1 MEELDLRALRA
12 FTSVAEHGSLTRA
25 SAALEV
31 AQSALSRRI
40 SALEEALGGR
50 LFHRTGRGA
59 TPTDFAL
66 ALLPRARAM
75 LADNDALCAEALGEQ
90 TNPAGVVTL
99 GLVPAVARPL
109 VSALVV
115 RLQKEYPR
123 IRLCALEAY
132 SGQVEEWLTAGRV
145 DIGIFNR
152 YGRAKVPGAELFA
165 ESPLVVVAAWRPG
178 AVPTEWPF
186 RALAEL
192 PLVLAPRPN
201 SLTATLAD
209 LAARHKIKLDVVLE
223 AGSSALVRDA
233 VVRAGLATLVPTH
246 FAEREYAGAEFT
258 RTPVVQPAIR
268 QQAWLSLTSQR
279 PASLA
284 VRAVARM
291 VLEMAPGSRS

>member
-12 FTSVAEHGSLTRA
+12 FASVAEHGSLTRA

-40 SALEEALGGR
+40 SALEEVLGGR

-59 TPTDFAL
+59 TPTEFGH

-75 LADNDALCAEALGEQ
+75 LADNDALRAEALGEQ
-90 TNPAGVVTL
+90 TGPSGTVTL

-115 RLQKEYPR
+115 RLQKEFPR

-152 YGRAKVPGAELFA
+152 YGRAKLRGAELFA
-165 ESPLVVVAAWRPG
+165 ESPLVVVAARRPG
-178 AVPTEWPF
+178 AVPSEWPF
-186 RALAEL
+186 RALAGM

-201 SLTATLAD
+201 SLSATVAD
-209 LAARHKIKLDVVLE
+209 LAARHRIKLDVVLE

-233 VVRAGLATLVPTH
+233 VALAGLATLVPKY
-246 FAEREYAGAEFT
+246 FAEREYAGAGFT
-258 RTPVVQPAIR
+258 RIPLVKPAIR
-268 QQAWLSLTSQR
+268 QQAWLALTSHR
-279 PASLA
+279 PAGLA

-291 VLEMAPGSRS
+291 VLEMGPGL

>member
-1 MEELDLRALRA
+1 MEEIDLRALRA
-12 FTSVAEHGSLTRA
+12 FASVAEHGSLTRA

-40 SALEEALGGR
+40 SALEAVLGGR
-50 LFHRTGRGA
+50 LFHRTGRGT
-59 TPTDFAL
+59 TPTEFAQ
-66 ALLPRARAM
+66 ALLPRVRSM
-75 LADNDALCAEALGEQ
+75 LADSDALRAQAMGEQ
-90 TNPAGVVTL
+90 TSPTGVVTL

-109 VSALVV
+109 VTDLVV
-115 RLQKEYPR
+115 RLKKEFPR

-132 SGQVEEWLTAGRV
+132 SGQVEDWLNTGRV

-152 YGRAKVPGAELFA
+152 YGRAKLPGAALFA
-165 ESPLVVVAAWRPG
+165 ESPVVVVAAWRPG
-178 AVPTEWPF
+178 AAPTEWPL
-186 RALAEL
+186 RSLAGL

-209 LAARHKIKLDVVLE
+209 LAVRHQIKLNVVLE

-233 VVRAGLATLVPTH
+233 VARAGLATLVPKH

-258 RTPVVQPAIR
+258 RAPVVKPAIR
-268 QQAWLSLTSQR
+268 QQAWLALTSQR
-279 PASLA
+279 PANLA

-291 VLEMAPGSRS
+291 VLEMRPGATG

>member
-12 FTSVAEHGSLTRA
+12 FASVAEHGSLTRA
-25 SAALEV
+25 AATLEV
-31 AQSALSRRI
+31 AHSALSRRI
-40 SALEEALGGR
+40 SALEAELGGR

-59 TPTDFAL
+59 TPTEFAL

-75 LADNDALCAEALGEQ
+75 LADNDALRAEAQGEQ
-90 TNPAGVVTL
+90 TSPAGTVTL

-109 VSALVV
+109 VSSLVV
-115 RLQKEYPR
+115 RSKKEFPR

-132 SGQVEEWLTAGRV
+132 SGQVEEWLNTGRV

-152 YGRAKVPGAELFA
+152 YGRAKVRGAELFA
-165 ESPLVVVAAWRPG
+165 QSTLVVVSAWRPG
-178 AVPTEWPF
+178 AVPTVWPF
-186 RALAEL
+186 RGLAGL

-201 SLTATLAD
+201 SLAATVAD
-209 LAARHKIKLDVVLE
+209 LALRHHIKLNVVLE
-223 AGSSALVRDA
+223 SGSSALVRDA
-233 VVRAGLATLVPTH
+233 VAHTGLATLVPKY

-258 RTPVVQPAIR
+258 RIPLVKPAIR
-268 QQAWLSLTSQR
+268 QQAWVALTSHR

-291 VLEMAPGSRS
+291 VLEMAPGSRG

>member
-132 SGQVEEWLTAGRV
+132 SGQVEEWLTTGRI

-152 YGRAKVPGAELFA
+152 YGRAKVRGAELFA

-209 LAARHKIKLDVVLE
+209 LAVRHKIKLDVVLE

-233 VVRAGLATLVPTH
+233 VVRAGLATLVPRH

-268 QQAWLSLTSQR
+268 QQAWLALTSQR

-291 VLEMAPGSRS
+291 VLEMAPGFRS

>member
-1 MEELDLRALRA
+1 MAELDLRALRA
-12 FTSVAEHGSLTRA
+12 FVSVAEHGSLTRA

-40 SALEEALGGR
+40 SALEVVLGGR

-59 TPTDFAL
+59 TPTEFAL

-75 LADNDALCAEALGEQ
+75 LSDNDALRAEAMGQQ
-90 TNPAGVVTL
+90 TSPAGVVTL

-109 VSALVV
+109 TSSLVV
-115 RLQKEYPR
+115 RLQKEFPR

-132 SGQVEEWLTAGRV
+132 SGQVEEWLSDGRV

-152 YGRAKVPGAELFA
+152 YGRAKVRGAELFA
-165 ESPLVVVAAWRPG
+165 ESPLVVVAARRPG
-178 AVPTEWPF
+178 AAPAEWPF
-186 RALAEL
+186 RALAGL

-201 SLTATLAD
+201 SLSATLAD
-209 LAARHKIKLDVVLE
+209 LAVRHKIKLDVVLE
-223 AGSSALVRDA
+223 TGSSALVQDA
-233 VVRAGLATLVPTH
+233 VARAGLATLVPKH
-246 FAEREYAGAEFT
+246 VAEREYAGADFT
-258 RTPVVQPAIR
+258 RIPMAKPAIR
-268 QQAWLSLTSQR
+268 QQSWLALTSQR

-291 VLEMAPGSRS
+291 VLDMAPGSRP